1 METIQG
7 KKPFAITENE
17 FFHRIVGYE
26 NVHLDLGTGDG
37 RFTCHQ
43 ARQNPQDFFIGID
56 ACRENLREN
65 SRNCPPNALY
75 LIASAQSLPHELDFL
90 AAEITINFPWGSLL
104 RGLLEDDPALFNGL
118 ARVACPG
125 AALTVRLNGGA
136 LSEAGW
142 ALDAGTWRVY
152 ENLLSNGYQV
162 KSPYVMEVDDLRACP
177 TTWAKRLAFGRDPR
191 GCLIAARA
199 SLKLQPIK
207 EARISESIFA

>member
-7 KKPFAITENE
+7 KKPFVLTENE
-17 FFHRIVGYE
+17 FFHRIAGYD
-26 NVHLDLGTGDG
+26 NIHIDLGTGDG
-37 RFTCHQ
+37 RFTRHL

-56 ACRENLREN
+56 ACRESLREN

-90 AAEITINFPWGSLL
+90 AAQITINFPWGSLL

-118 ARVACPG
+118 ARIAHPG

-142 ALDAGTWRVY
+142 TLDAGTRRVY
-152 ENLLSNGYQV
+152 ENLLTNGYQV
-162 KSPYVMEVDDLRACP
+162 KSPCVMDVGDLRACP
-177 TTWAKRLAFGRDPR
+177 TTWAKRLAFGRDPHGR
-191 GCLIAARA
+191 LIAARVPTEH
-199 SLKLQPIK
+199 QPIK